1 MESGRSASWS
11 RWSTSASRACRGSWR
26 SSRTRSSSSS
36 GQKAGGA
43 YTRCGQNRSASC
55 LSSSPHTGRS
65 GRGVSTGLPPSWI
78 GGVGQKSKRRNDH
91 DQAVHRFQRPCRR
104 GDQLL
109 RFDLSQLEG
118 PEHLAQRGRR
128 ADRQGQGH
136 RGARE
141 GLPLHPRRLT
151 ERPKLTLERTFKA
164 SIDEVW
170 ELWTTGDG
178 IESWWGPEGFSV
190 AVRELDLR
198 PGGDLLY
205 TMSAVAPE
213 QMEYLVKAGMPLS
226 TDHRLTFTEV
236 APPRRLA
243 YRDMADFIP
252 DVEPYEVETVIE
264 LFEVEDGVR
273 MVLTFDA
280 MHDDRWTKLA
290 VMGRE
295 SELVRLAAILEAR
308 Q

>member
-1 MESGRSASWS
+1 
-11 RWSTSASRACRGSWR
+11 
-26 SSRTRSSSSS
+26 
-36 GQKAGGA
+36 
-43 YTRCGQNRSASC
+43 
-55 LSSSPHTGRS
+55 
-65 GRGVSTGLPPSWI
+65 
-78 GGVGQKSKRRNDH
+78 
-91 DQAVHRFQRPCRR
+91 
-104 GDQLL
+104 
-109 RFDLSQLEG
+109 
-118 PEHLAQRGRR
+118 
-128 ADRQGQGH
+128 
-136 RGARE
+136 
-141 GLPLHPRRLT
+141 LT

-213 QMEYLVKAGMPLS
+213 QMEYMVKAGMPLS